1 MRKQNRELTYY
12 IGTSLD
18 GYIAGP
24 NDEIDP
30 LMTFLDVHEAI
41 KEEWPETVPTHIRPA
56 LGIADAP
63 NTHFDTLLMGRR
75 TYDPGLAIGVTSPY
89 AHLEQYVFTRSLG
102 ADTDK
107 DVNFVDGDPLELVR
121 ELKARE
127 GKGIWLCGG
136 ANLASAL
143 IEEIDQIIVKRYPV
157 LFGGGIPMFAG
168 DYVPISFTLTANR
181 VFESGAAIQT
191 YRKA

>member
-18 GYIAGP
+18 GFIAGP
-24 NDEIDP
+24 EDQVEP
-30 LMTFLDVHEAI
+30 LMVFADVLEAI
-41 KEEWPETVPTHIRPA
+41 KDEWPETLPTFARESF
-56 LGIADAP
+56 GIDDAP
-63 NTHFDTLLMGRR
+63 SRHWDTVVMGRR
-75 TYDPGLAIGVTSPY
+75 TYDPGLAMGVTSPY
-89 AHLEQYVFTRSLG
+89 AHMEQYVFTTSLD

-107 DVNFVDGDPLELVR
+107 DVDFVGGDPLELVR

-143 IEEIDQIIVKRYPV
+143 IAEIDQIIVKRYPV

-168 DYVPISFTLTANR
+168 TYEPVGFTLTENR
-181 VFESGAAIQT
+181 SFESGAAIQT

>member
-1 MRKQNRELTYY
+1 MREQNRELTYY

-24 NDEIDP
+24 NDEVEP
-30 LMTFLDVHEAI
+30 LMAFTDVHEAI
-41 KEEWPETVPTHIRPA
+41 KEAWPETIPTHIRPA

-75 TYDPGLAIGVTSPY
+75 TYDPGLAVGVTSPY
-89 AHLEQYVFTRSLG
+89 AHLEQYVFTRSLD

-107 DVNFVDGDPLELVR
+107 DVNFVAGDPLELVR
-121 ELKARE
+121 ELKGRE

-143 IEEIDQIIVKRYPV
+143 MSEIDQIIVKRYPV

-168 DYVPISFTLTANR
+168 AFAPAAFRLTENR
-181 VFESGAAIQT
+181 GFDSGAVIQT

>member
-18 GYIAGP
+18 GFIAGP
-24 NDEIDP
+24 NDEVEP
-30 LMTFLDVHEAI
+30 LMVFADVLEAI
-41 KEEWPETVPTHIRPA
+41 KEEWPETLPGFARQSFGIDDVPNP
-56 LGIADAP
+56 
-63 NTHFDTLLMGRR
+63 HFDTLVMGRR
-75 TYDPGLAIGVTSPY
+75 TYDPGLAMGVTSPY
-89 AHLEQYVFTRSLG
+89 GHLEQYVFTNSLG
-102 ADTDK
+102 GDTDK
-107 DVNFVDGDPLELVR
+107 DVNFVSGDPLELVR
-121 ELKARE
+121 DLKARE

-143 IEEIDQIIVKRYPV
+143 ASEIDQIIVKRYPV

-168 DYVPISFTLTANR
+168 AYEPVPFTLTENR

>member
-1 MRKQNRELTYY
+1 MRNLTYY

-24 NDEIDP
+24 NDEVEP
-30 LMTFLDVHEAI
+30 LMVFADVLEAI
-41 KEEWPETVPTHIRPA
+41 KEEWPETLPTFARESF
-56 LGIADAP
+56 GINEKP
-63 NTHFDTLLMGRR
+63 NTHFDTLVMGRR
-75 TYDPGLAIGVTSPY
+75 TYDPGLAMGMTSPY
-89 AHLEQYVFTRSLG
+89 SHLEQYVFTRSLS

-168 DYVPISFTLTANR
+168 DYVPISFALTDNR

>member
-1 MRKQNRELTYY
+1 MQTRELTYY

-18 GYIAGP
+18 GFIAGP
-24 NDEIDP
+24 NDEVEP
-30 LMTFLDVHEAI
+30 LMVFADVLEAI
-41 KEEWPETVPTHIRPA
+41 KEEWPETLPGFARQSF
-56 LGIADAP
+56 GIDDAP
-63 NTHFDTLLMGRR
+63 NTHFDTLVMGRR
-75 TYDPGLAIGVTSPY
+75 TYDPGLALGVTSPY
-89 AHLEQYVFTRSLG
+89 GHLEQYVFTGSLD

-107 DVNFVDGDPLELVR
+107 DVNFVSGDPLELVR
-121 ELKARE
+121 DLKARE

-143 IEEIDQIIVKRYPV
+143 VPEIDRIIVKRYPV

-168 DYVPISFTLTANR
+168 AYRPTAFTLTENR
-181 VFESGAAIQT
+181 VFDSGASIQT

>member
-63 NTHFDTLLMGRR
+63 NTHFDTLLMVSR

-107 DVNFVDGDPLELVR
+107 DVNFIDGDPLELVR

>member
-1 MRKQNRELTYY
+1 MQTRELTYY

-18 GYIAGP
+18 GFIAGP
-24 NDEIDP
+24 NDEVEP
-30 LMTFLDVHEAI
+30 LMVFADVLEAI
-41 KEEWPETVPTHIRPA
+41 KEEWPETLPGFARQSF
-56 LGIADAP
+56 GIDDAP
-63 NTHFDTLLMGRR
+63 NTHFDTLVMGRR
-75 TYDPGLAIGVTSPY
+75 TYDPGLALGVTSPY
-89 AHLEQYVFTRSLG
+89 GHLEQYVFTSSLD

-107 DVNFVDGDPLELVR
+107 DVNFVSGDPLELVR
-121 ELKARE
+121 DLKARE

-143 IEEIDQIIVKRYPV
+143 VPEIDRIIVKRYPV

-168 DYVPISFTLTANR
+168 AYRPTAFTLTENR
-181 VFESGAAIQT
+181 VFDSGASIQT

>member
-12 IGTSLD
+12 VGTSLD

>member
-1 MRKQNRELTYY
+1 MRNQNRELTYY

-24 NDEIDP
+24 NDEVEP
-30 LMTFLDVHEAI
+30 LMVFTDVLDAI
-41 KEEWPETVPTHIRPA
+41 KAEWPETLPSFAREMF
-56 LGIADAP
+56 GISDAP
-63 NTHFDTLLMGRR
+63 NTHFDACLMGRR
-75 TYDPGLAIGVTSPY
+75 TYDPGLAMGFTSPY
-89 AHLEQYVFTRSLG
+89 AHLEQYVFTDSLD

-107 DVNFVDGDPLELVR
+107 DVNFVSGDPLELVR
-121 ELKARE
+121 DLKARE

-143 IEEIDQIIVKRYPV
+143 ISEIDQIIVKRYPV

-168 DYVPISFTLTANR
+168 TYQPTGFTLAENR
-181 VFESGAAIQT
+181 VFDSGSSIQT

>member
-1 MRKQNRELTYY
+1 MQTRELTYY

-18 GYIAGP
+18 GFIAGP
-24 NDEIDP
+24 NDEVEP
-30 LMTFLDVHEAI
+30 LMVFADVLEAI
-41 KEEWPETVPTHIRPA
+41 KEEWPETLPGFARQSF
-56 LGIADAP
+56 GIDDAP
-63 NTHFDTLLMGRR
+63 NTHFDTLVMGRR
-75 TYDPGLAIGVTSPY
+75 TYDPGLALGVTSPY
-89 AHLEQYVFTRSLG
+89 GHLEQYVFTGSLD

-107 DVNFVDGDPLELVR
+107 DVNFVSGDPLELVR
-121 ELKARE
+121 DLKARE

-143 IEEIDQIIVKRYPV
+143 VPEIDRIIVKRYPV

-168 DYVPISFTLTANR
+168 PYRPTAFTLTENR
-181 VFESGAAIQT
+181 VFDSGASIQT

>member
-1 MRKQNRELTYY
+1 MRKQNRDLTYY

-24 NDEIDP
+24 NDEVEP
-30 LMTFLDVHEAI
+30 LMAFTDVLDAI
-41 KEEWPETVPTHIRPA
+41 KVEWPETLPSFAREMF
-56 LGIADAP
+56 GIADAP
-63 NTHFDTLLMGRR
+63 NTHFDTCLMGRR
-75 TYDPGLAIGVTSPY
+75 TYDPGLAMGFTSPY
-89 AHLEQYVFTRSLG
+89 AHLEQYVFTNSLD

-107 DVNFVDGDPLELVR
+107 DVNFVSGDPLELVR
-121 ELKARE
+121 DLKARE

-143 IEEIDQIIVKRYPV
+143 ISEIDQIIVKRYPV

-168 DYVPISFTLTANR
+168 AYQPTGFTLAENR
-181 VFESGAAIQT
+181 VFDSGSSIQT

>member
-18 GYIAGP
+18 GFIAGP
-24 NDEIDP
+24 NDEIEP
-30 LMTFLDVHEAI
+30 LMAFLDVHEAI

-63 NTHFDTLLMGRR
+63 NLHFDTLVMGRR
-75 TYDPGLAIGVTSPY
+75 TYDPGLAVGVTSPY
-89 AHLEQYVFTRSLG
+89 SHMEQYVFTNSLSD
-102 ADTDK
+102 DTDK
-107 DVNFVDGDPLELVR
+107 DVNFVSGDPLALVR
-121 ELKARE
+121 DLKARE

-143 IEEIDQIIVKRYPV
+143 ASEIDQIIVKRYPV

-168 DYVPISFTLTANR
+168 AYEPVPFTLTENR

>member
-18 GYIAGP
+18 GFIAGP
-24 NDEIDP
+24 EDQVEP
-30 LMTFLDVHEAI
+30 LMVFADVLEAI
-41 KEEWPETVPTHIRPA
+41 KDEWPETLPTFARESF
-56 LGIADAP
+56 GIDDAP
-63 NTHFDTLLMGRR
+63 NRHWDTVVMGRR
-75 TYDPGLAIGVTSPY
+75 TYDPGLAMGVTSPY
-89 AHLEQYVFTRSLG
+89 AHMEQYVFTTSLD

-107 DVNFVDGDPLELVR
+107 DVDFVGGDPLELVR

-143 IEEIDQIIVKRYPV
+143 IAEIDQIIVKRYPV

-168 DYVPISFTLTANR
+168 TYEPVGFTLTENR
-181 VFESGAAIQT
+181 SFESGAAIQT